1 MVLGFLKRKIKET
14 FKVIKKQEKIEKPK
28 EKEKKIPKKEKASIK
43 ERIIKKVTE
52 KELSDKEFDQF
63 FDALELNL
71 LQSNIAYETIQAI
84 RESLETDLIGKSI
97 KRGTHEKSIINALGK
112 ALKEVLKTS
121 DSLELL
127 KKIKLSKEP
136 VSIMFVGTNGSGKT
150 TTISKIANW
159 LKKNKLSVVL
169 AACDTFRAAS
179 IEQLE
184 KHGNALKVKVIKHKY
199 GADSAAVAYDAIAHA
214 KAKGVKAVLIDTAG
228 RSHANMNLMNELEK
242 VARVVKPDYTVFVGD
257 SLTGNDV
264 VDQCRTFNNITPFDF
279 AVLTKTDV
287 DEKGGAILSV
297 SHTTGVP
304 IMFLGT
310 GQLYKDLKQFDKNE
324 LIKQILG

>member
-1 MVLGFLKRKIKET
+1 V
-14 FKVIKKQEKIEKPK
+14 
-28 EKEKKIPKKEKASIK
+28 KEKKEGFK

-52 KELSDKEFDQF
+52 RELTSKDFDEF

-84 RESLETDLIGKSI
+84 RTSLENDLVGKSI
-97 KRGTHEKSIINALGK
+97 KRGRHEKTIN
-112 ALKEVLKTS
+112 
-121 DSLELL
+121 DSLKKAIKSVLRSYDSNLLL
-127 KKIKLSKEP
+127 KNIKSSKEP

-150 TTISKIANW
+150 TSIAKFTNW
-159 LKKNKLSVVL
+159 LKKNKLKVVL

-184 KHGNALKVKVIKHKY
+184 KHGNSLKVKVIKHSY

-214 KAKGVKAVLIDTAG
+214 KSKGVNVVLIDTAG
-228 RSHANMNLMNELEK
+228 RSHANTNLMNELEK
-242 VARVVKPDYTVFVGD
+242 VRRVVKPDYTVFVGD
-257 SLTGNDV
+257 ALTGNDV
-264 VDQCRTFNNITPFDF
+264 VDQCRTFNDVTPFDF
-279 AVLTKTDV
+279 AILTKTDV

-297 SHTTGVP
+297 SHTTNVP

-310 GQLYKDLKQFDKNE
+310 GQLYKDLKQFNKEE
-324 LIKQILG
+324 LIKQILE